1 MKKETKS
8 CVHVSHVTVFQRK
21 FYPPIRK
28 NHLEFIFSPYK
39 NEAQARASNGGAL
52 PPDLSLI
59 CLAREGGEYYIYS
72 VSYIFIVKQM

>member
-1 MKKETKS
+1 M
-8 CVHVSHVTVFQRK
+8 FQRK
-21 FYPPIRK
+21 LTSIGEK
-28 NHLEFIFSPYK
+28 VIQNFIFSPYK

-72 VSYIFIVKQM
+72 VSYIFYRQTNVMI

>member
-1 MKKETKS
+1 M
-8 CVHVSHVTVFQRK
+8 FQRK
-21 FYPPIRK
+21 LTSIGEKVIR
-28 NHLEFIFSPYK
+28 NFIFSPYK

-72 VSYIFIVKQM
+72 VSYIFYRQTNVMI